1 MLELK
6 GYPIMATWSKC
17 KKKPWLILEVLIA
30 LALLSLCLLPFIPKN
45 AQKLQHLKNQAAY
58 LLLAHDFE
66 HRQCELREKAVYE
79 GPEWIKKA
87 KEGEVIFKDKRD
99 LYFEDLRLHVKSTER
114 VSVLKIYDTKEG
126 QKKLYRFKAETL
138 YSSPHL
144 KKKYPFYFYLTLED

>member
-114 VSVLKIYDTKEG
+114 VSVLKIYDTSYF
-126 QKKLYRFKAETL
+126 KKL
-138 YSSPHL
+138 
-144 KKKYPFYFYLTLED
+144 